1 MSLSAPTF
9 NQIKAQV
16 SAIRQKTRQDVR
28 TVGIQTSG
36 GWTEATQLSDGD
48 EVYSIQQCESPL
60 AMRLAMRQRTSEI
73 TIQVLLTSLN
83 EEALGTDILL
93 RLAKQTLFK
102 VDRWNIVKSLFD
114 ASKID
119 PRLIKHSCIA
129 DYLMEYVPN
138 KGYAPAIG
146 GFLDAETVWE
156 ILLRECLGL
165 VSDRLDLL
173 SLLEWSTSIDN
184 VQCYQQAPS
193 TFKEALID
201 WLNQT
206 IGPIAVSIISCCN
219 VLDSPSDALVVG
231 LVLEV
236 LFHPEVSGPAIDR
249 AIGKLEATY
258 LSQNQ
263 YSQALHRGMA
273 NLWSNSALEIL
284 RLKIVDQQQKYQLI
298 ERSDTLLQSLGVES
312 FAYYSDSSIIGYH
325 QRLTQFSETI
335 LSLIK
340 KPGYLSLQQID
351 KSFSFLEQHEI
362 SMQPTEHHCKEQCK
376 MILRL
381 TRWLVSQH
389 IQPPMEP
396 KSLDEAILSEL
407 QQGGFV
413 DWSRSKLHQS
423 NNHRNLSDAIQLLL
437 KSVTHIREQQAQK
450 FAHLLQGWTELGG
463 QNKIFIP
470 VEEILEKIVAPLSSS
485 SRVLIIVMDGMGTA
499 ACSELISNITR
510 DNSWTRIVPESYP
523 ASLMAGLAAIPSITK
538 VSRTSLLCGKL
549 KIGTK
554 SDEVR
559 EFKNHPQLVQSC
571 LTEFPPVLF
580 HKDAL
585 RNNDNQSK
593 SVRELIS
600 SLQHK
605 VIGVVINAID
615 DNLKQGDQI
624 NVTWNTDSIPILSTL
639 LIEAKQS
646 NRIVVLLSDH
656 GHIMEYNTVYH
667 SKLSSGHD
675 GGERWHSDY
684 DNLTEGELTLKGNRV
699 LLPATH
705 KIVVPWSERIR
716 YSKTANGHHGGISPQ
731 EMVIPIAILHHST
744 PPKTWKE
751 ASVDYPIWWN
761 TSLTELSDSDESSII
776 KENLQ
781 STYGPLFGAISSE
794 NKSTIS
800 SLVDSLLDSSIYHIQ
815 QGKLGRSSLE
825 NEIVRNVLVN
835 IEKNNFSI
843 HLVTLAKLV
852 NFSSKRMQSCLLKL
866 QRILNIDGYQILI
879 YDQISMQ
886 ISLSKKLLFE
896 QFNL

>member
-9 NQIKAQV
+9 SQIKAQV
-16 SAIRQKTRQDVR
+16 SAIRHKTRQDVR

-48 EVYSIQQCESPL
+48 EIYSIQQCESPL
-60 AMRLAMRQRTSEI
+60 AMRLAMRQRPSEI

-102 VDRWNIVKSLFD
+102 VDRWDIVKSLFD

-129 DYLMEYVPN
+129 DYLMKYIPN
-138 KGYAPAIG
+138 KGYTPAIG

-165 VSDRLDLL
+165 ISDRLDLL
-173 SLLEWSTSIDN
+173 SLLEWSTITDN

-206 IGPIAVSIISCCN
+206 IGPIAVSIMSCCN
-219 VLDSPSDALVVG
+219 VLDSPSDALAVG

-236 LFHPEVSGPAIDR
+236 LFHPEVSSPAIDR

-284 RLKIVDQQQKYQLI
+284 RLKIVEQQQKYQLI
-298 ERSDTLLQSLGVES
+298 ERSDILLQSLGVES
-312 FAYYSDSSIIGYH
+312 FAYYSDSSIIGYN
-325 QRLTQFSETI
+325 QRLIQFSEAI
-335 LSLIK
+335 LFLIK

-351 KSFSFLEQHEI
+351 KSFSFLAQHEI
-362 SMQPTEHHCKEQCK
+362 FMHPTEYHCKEQCK
-376 MILRL
+376 MVLRL
-381 TRWLVSQH
+381 ARWLVSHH
-389 IQPPMEP
+389 IQPLMEP

-437 KSVTHIREQQAQK
+437 KCVTHIREQEAQK

-463 QNKIFIP
+463 QNNIFTPI
-470 VEEILEKIVAPLSSS
+470 EEILEKIVAPLSSIS
-485 SRVLIIVMDGMGTA
+485 PVLIIIMDGMGTA
-499 ACSELISNITR
+499 ACSELISSITE

-523 ASLMAGLAAIPSITK
+523 ASLMAGLAVIPSITK

-549 KIGTK
+549 KNGTK
-554 SDEVR
+554 NDEVTG
-559 EFKNHPQLVQSC
+559 FKNHPQLSQSC
-571 LTEFPPVLF
+571 ATEFPPVLF

-585 RNNDNQSK
+585 RNNENQPK
-593 SVRELIS
+593 FVRELIS
-600 SLQHK
+600 SNKHK

-624 NVTWNTDSIPILSTL
+624 NVNWNTDSIPILSTL
-639 LIEAKQS
+639 LIEAKES

-656 GHIMEYNTVYH
+656 GHIMEYNTIYR

-684 DNLTEGELTLKGNRV
+684 DNLTEGELVLQGNRV

-751 ASVDYPIWWN
+751 APVDYPTWWN
-761 TSLTELSDSDESSII
+761 TSLMEPSNLDELPTI

-781 STYGPLFGAISSE
+781 LTYGPLFGVISSE
-794 NKSTIS
+794 NKSDTF
-800 SLVDSLLDSSIYHIQ
+800 SLANSLLDSSIYHIQ
-815 QGKLGRSSLE
+815 QEKLGRSPLE

-835 IEKNNFSI
+835 MEENNFVI
-843 HLVTLAKLV
+843 HLVTLAKLM

-886 ISLSKKLLFE
+886 VNLSKKLLCE